1 MMASSKL
8 KKRLLFPIAGLFIGS
23 LPILGLELV
32 LRGFNIAAPE
42 TVVDR
47 SFGFG
52 PYQPLFVLTKDQT
65 QLRTSQNKALYFGT
79 QRFTPEK
86 RETDYR
92 MFFLGGSTVR
102 GRPFTVA
109 TAFAKW
115 VELELNARSHNGT
128 TYQSIN
134 CGGLSYASYRLAR
147 INQEILQYDP
157 NLVVLAT
164 GHNEFL
170 EDRSFTTAKT
180 NQQDL
185 TPVSS
190 WRSVN
195 WIRSLAGDDLESFK
209 TSSEKPLPTN
219 VTARLDAK
227 SGYAS
232 YQWAPTWK
240 RDVIAQYR
248 ESVTG
253 IIRQCQTKNIPILL
267 VCLGSNLR
275 DCPPIKSELPLMLS
289 NATRQKWLNLF
300 DQATRHRGDPAT
312 ALELFRQ
319 CATITDD
326 HALLHY
332 RMARCF
338 EQLGQMQPARDHY
351 LLAKDHDICPLRL
364 TEQMDHIIHEL
375 ADRFDVPM
383 VDVRQT
389 LEQAS
394 AQQIPGYEMYID
406 HVHPS
411 IAGHQLIATTIV
423 KQLINSKLVTHQHDF
438 LTPDYTRMYQTH
450 LQERPPSYFSNGL
463 RRVQWLENWARRD
476 HHQQELTPFDLRGR
490 LAKADRL
497 LGFGELDRVTTE
509 LTKALNQYPTAYA
522 AIVEMALQR
531 RHHGDDYHANFV
543 LSWLNTH
550 GDPIEQPDTNQ
561 AVSVFRY

>member
-1 MMASSKL
+1 
-8 KKRLLFPIAGLFIGS
+8 
-23 LPILGLELV
+23 
-32 LRGFNIAAPE
+32 
-42 TVVDR
+42 
-47 SFGFG
+47 
-52 PYQPLFVLTKDQT
+52 VLTKDKT

-102 GRPFTVA
+102 GRPFTVD

-115 VELELNARSHNGT
+115 VELELNARSRNDT

-134 CGGLSYASYRLAR
+134 CGGLSYASYRLTR
-147 INQEILQYDP
+147 INQEILHYDP

-180 NQQDL
+180 NQDL

-209 TSSEKPLPTN
+209 TNSKKPLPAN

-240 RDVIAQYR
+240 QDVIAQYR
-248 ESVTG
+248 ESVTA
-253 IIRQCQTKNIPILL
+253 IISQCQTKNIPILL

-275 DCPPIKSELPLMLS
+275 DCPPLKSELPLTLS

-300 DQATRHRGDPAT
+300 DQATRHRDDPAT
-312 ALELFRQ
+312 ALNLFQQ
-319 CATITDD
+319 CSAITDD

-332 RMARCF
+332 RIARCF
-338 EQLGQMQPARDHY
+338 EQLGQMQSAREHY

-364 TEQMDHIIHEL
+364 TEQMDHLIREL
-375 ADRFDVPM
+375 ADRFDVPL
-383 VDVRQT
+383 VDVRGT

-394 AQQIPGYEMYID
+394 AQQIPGYEMYVD

-411 IAGHQLIATTIV
+411 IAGHQLIASTIV
-423 KQLINSKLVTHQHDF
+423 RQLIKSKLVTHQHDF
-438 LTPDYTRMYQTH
+438 LTPDYTSMYQTH
-450 LQERPPSYFSNGL
+450 LQEQPPSYFSNGL

-476 HHQQELTPFDLRGR
+476 RHQQELTPFDLRGR

-497 LGFGELDRVTTE
+497 LGFGELDRVTIE

-531 RHHGDDYHANFV
+531 RHHGDEYHANFI
-543 LSWLNTH
+543 LSWLNTR
-550 GDPIEQPDTNQ
+550 DPMEKPDTNQ
-561 AVSVFRY
+561 AVGFLSY

>member
-1 MMASSKL
+1 MMASIKL
-8 KKRLLFPIAGLFIGS
+8 KRRLLFPAGALLIGL
-23 LPILGLELV
+23 LPFLGLELV
-32 LRGFNIAAPE
+32 LRAFNIAAPE

-52 PYQPLFVLTKDQT
+52 QYQPLFVLRKDQT
-65 QLRTSQNKALYFGT
+65 QFRTSQNKSLYFGT
-79 QRFTPEK
+79 QRFVRKKPET
-86 RETDYR
+86 EFR

-102 GRPFTVA
+102 GRPFTVD

-115 VELELNARSHNGT
+115 AEIELNARSRNDT

-170 EDRSFTTAKT
+170 EDRNFTAAKT
-180 NQQDL
+180 NQGNL
-185 TPVSS
+185 PPISS

-209 TSSEKPLPTN
+209 SNSEKQLPAN
-219 VTARLDAK
+219 VTARLDAE

-232 YQWAPTWK
+232 YRWDPAWK
-240 RDVIAQYR
+240 KNVVAQYR
-248 ESVTG
+248 ESVAT

-275 DCPPIKSELPLMLS
+275 DCPPIKSELPLTLS
-289 NATRQKWLNLF
+289 KATRQKWLNLF
-300 DQATRHRGDPAT
+300 DRATWHHDDPAA
-312 ALELFRQ
+312 ALRFFQQ
-319 CATITDD
+319 CAEITDA

-332 RMARCF
+332 RIARCF
-338 EQLGQMQPARDHY
+338 EQLKQMQAARKHY
-351 LLAKDHDICPLRL
+351 LLAKDYDICPLRL
-364 TEQMDHIIHEL
+364 TEQMDRIIREL
-375 ADRFDVPM
+375 ADRFEVPL
-383 VDVRQT
+383 VDAREA
-389 LEQAS
+389 LEGVS
-394 AQQIPGYEMYID
+394 THQIPGYEMYID

-423 KQLINSKLVTHQHDF
+423 QQLIKSKLVTHQYEF
-438 LTPDYTRMYQTH
+438 SAPDYVHLYQTH
-450 LQERPPSYFSNGL
+450 LRERPPSYFSNGL
-463 RRVQWLENWARRD
+463 RRVQWLENWARRARQ
-476 HHQQELTPFDLRGR
+476 QQELKPFDLRGR

-497 LGFGELDRVTTE
+497 LGFGELNRVTIE

-522 AIVEMALQR
+522 AIVELALQR
-531 RHHGDDYHANFV
+531 RRQGDDYHANFI
-543 LSWLNTH
+543 LSWLAKH
-550 GDPIEQPDTNQ
+550 PGSVEQPDTNQ
-561 AVSVFRY
+561 AFGFSNH

>member
-1 MMASSKL
+1 MMVSIKL
-8 KKRLLFPIAGLFIGS
+8 KRRLLFPIGALFIGV
-23 LPILGLELV
+23 LPFLGLELV
-32 LRGFNIAAPE
+32 LRAFNIAAPE

-65 QLRTSQNKALYFGT
+65 GFRTSQNKSLYFGT
-79 QRFTPEK
+79 QRFARKKPET
-86 RETDYR
+86 EFR

-102 GRPFTVA
+102 GRPFTVD

-115 VELELNARSHNGT
+115 VELELNARSRNDT

-134 CGGLSYASYRLAR
+134 SGGLSYASYRLAR
-147 INQEILQYDP
+147 INQEILQYNP

-170 EDRSFTTAKT
+170 EDRSFAAAKT
-180 NQQDL
+180 NQANL

-209 TSSEKPLPTN
+209 TNSEKPLPAN

-232 YQWAPTWK
+232 YQWDPAWK
-240 RDVIAQYR
+240 HNVVAQYR
-248 ESVTG
+248 ESVAK
-253 IIRQCQTKNIPILL
+253 IISQCQTKNIPILL

-275 DCPPIKSELPLMLS
+275 DCPPVKSELPLTLRS
-289 NATRQKWLNLF
+289 TSRQKWLNLF
-300 DQATRHRGDPAT
+300 DQATRHHDDPAA
-312 ALELFRQ
+312 ALQFFQQ
-319 CATITDD
+319 CSAITDE

-338 EQLGQMQPARDHY
+338 EQLEQIQAARKHY
-351 LLAKDHDICPLRL
+351 LRAKDLDICPLRL
-364 TEQMDHIIHEL
+364 TEQMDHIIREL
-375 ADRFDVPM
+375 ADRFDVPL
-383 VDVRQT
+383 VDGRGA
-389 LEQAS
+389 LERAS
-394 AQQIPGYEMYID
+394 AHQIPGYEMYID

-423 KQLINSKLVTHQHDF
+423 NQLIKSELVTHQDEF
-438 LTPDYTRMYQTH
+438 LTPDYVHMYQTH

-476 HHQQELTPFDLRGR
+476 RLQQDLKPFDLRGR

-497 LGFGELDRVTTE
+497 LGFNELDQVTIE
-509 LTKALNQYPTAYA
+509 LTKALDQYPTAYA
-522 AIVEMALQR
+522 AIVELALQR
-531 RHHGDDYHANFV
+531 RHQGDDYHANFI
-543 LSWLNTH
+543 LSWLATYR
-550 GDPIEQPDTNQ
+550 DPLEKPDNNQ
-561 AVSVFRY
+561 AFGFSSY